1 MKLLTYREIVGIPS
15 VAPFTGVWIET
26 IKLLTSPSPSDVAPF
41 TGVWIE
47 T

>member
-1 MKLLTYREIVGIPS
+1 MYKEK

-26 IKLLTSPSPSDVAPF
+26 IWNRGYNCRIYVAPF

>member
-1 MKLLTYREIVGIPS
+1 MTE

-26 IKLLTSPSPSDVAPF
+26 KLEFGACLDAVVAHF
-41 TGVWIE
+41 TGYRGQF